1 MGSLFQRLRSGSVRE
16 LSPLAGLTLAL
27 PGIVLILLFFVLP
40 VMMFLSRSFEG
51 GTLEQYQK
59 VAASPVFSAVLLRTL
74 ITAGVVTV
82 ASLLFGFP
90 VAWLLARLR
99 GWKLALLAFAVLV
112 PLWTSILVRTYAW
125 TVILQR
131 RGLINSFLESL
142 GIIDEP
148 LKMLYTNGAVILA
161 MTHVLMPFMILPL
174 WNTLR
179 QIPDDLGKASLVLGA
194 GEIRT
199 FVRITLPLAAPGIA
213 AGCLFVFLISL
224 GFFVTPQLVGSPRSM
239 MVASLITQQVLQL
252 LNWPFAA
259 ALSAIVVAAVLILLP
274 FTFRALLPKNE

>member
-1 MGSLFQRLRSGSVRE
+1 MVALIKKLRAGSVRE
-16 LSPLAGLTLAL
+16 ISPLAGLLLSL
-27 PGIVLILLFFVLP
+27 PAILLILLFFVWP
-40 VMMFLSRSFEG
+40 VMLFLGRSFEG
-51 GTLEQYQK
+51 GTLEQYEK
-59 VAASPVFSAVLLRTL
+59 VADSAVFSAVLLRTL
-74 ITAGVVTV
+74 MTAAVVTV
-82 ASLLFGFP
+82 ASLVFGFP
-90 VAWLLARLR
+90 VAWLLARLK

-112 PLWTSILVRTYAW
+112 PLWSSILVRTYAW

-131 RGLINSFLESL
+131 RGLINNFLESV
-142 GIIDEP
+142 GIIDAP
-148 LKMLYTNGAVILA
+148 LKLLYTNGAVVLA

-179 QIPDDLGKASLVLGA
+179 QIPEDYGKASLVLGA
-194 GEIRT
+194 GETRT
-199 FVRITLPLAAPGIA
+199 FTRITLPLAMPGIG

-259 ALSAIVVAAVLILLP
+259 ALSTIVVAAVLILLP
-274 FTFRALLPKNE
+274 FTFRALLPKND